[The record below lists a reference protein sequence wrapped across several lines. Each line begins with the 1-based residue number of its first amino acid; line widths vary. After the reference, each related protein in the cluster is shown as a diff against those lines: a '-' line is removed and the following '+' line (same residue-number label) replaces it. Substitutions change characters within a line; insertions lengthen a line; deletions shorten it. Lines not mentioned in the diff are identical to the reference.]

1 MGSQVEKL
9 DTVKNCSMPH
19 VLRVAFPLILA
30 AAGHAVN
37 LFSDRVM
44 LARYSAEA
52 VSAAMPAGMTSFTI
66 SCIFVGIVGYAN
78 TFVAQYT
85 GAGAEKR
92 VGPSIWQAVWFALL
106 GGLLL
111 STGWFWGD
119 DLLKLFNHP
128 ENVYRQECVYFK
140 VLAVGAWIPLCVG
153 AFSSFWSG
161 RGKTVSI
168 MIINFIMVSSNIPL
182 NYAFIYGR
190 WGSPE
195 LGIRGA
201 AYGTLLAGLIG
212 LSLFLVLFFR
222 ECNRK
227 RYATWPPEFDLP
239 LGRRLVRYGTPNG
252 IQLLIEI
259 SSFNIF
265 IVLLGNVGISDLEN
279 MRIQEAATIAF
290 SLNAM
295 AFIPMLGLGQTVS
308 ILVGQSVGAGAP
320 AAARRAVANA
330 RFLVMWYMGIM
341 TLFFAFWPDPAMA
354 LFYRAGDPGQ
364 METMKLARYFLK
376 FIAAFTFF
384 DGVQMLYVSAIKGAG
399 DTAFAMWGSVILGWL
414 VWIIPSLIAMR
425 FHVPVSFY
433 WSVLVFYTFVVAA
446 VFYLRFR
453 QGKWRRMSVIEK
465 NLIPHSEAQS
475 GS

>member
-1 MGSQVEKL
+1 MDLQQTTRL
-9 DTVKNCSMPH
+9 DTGKNCGMKH
-19 VLRVAFPLILA
+19 VLQVAFPLIMA

-52 VSAAMPAGMTSFTI
+52 VSAAMPAGMTSFSI
-66 SCIFVGIVGYAN
+66 SCVFVGIVSYAN

-92 VGPSIWQAVWFALL
+92 VGVSIWQAVGFALI

-111 STGWFWGD
+111 ASGWFWGD
-119 DLLKLFNHP
+119 ALLKLFQHP
-128 ENVYRQECVYFK
+128 ENVYRQECIYFR
-140 VLAVGAWIPLCVG
+140 VLALGAWIPLCIG
-153 AFSSFWSG
+153 AFSAFWSG
-161 RGKTVSI
+161 RGKTLAV
-168 MIINFIMVSSNIPL
+168 MLINFIMVASNIPL
-182 NYAFIYGR
+182 NYMFIYGN

-201 AYGTLLAGLIG
+201 AYGTILAGLIG
-212 LSLFLVLFFR
+212 LGLFLTLFFR
-222 ECNRK
+222 RENRR
-227 RYATWPPEFDLP
+227 RYATWPPKFEWDLWK
-239 LGRRLVRYGTPNG
+239 RLVRYGTPNG

-265 IVLLGNVGISDLEN
+265 IVLLGNVGASDLEN
-279 MRIQEAATIAF
+279 MHIQEAATIAF

-308 ILVGQSVGAGAP
+308 ILVGQSVGAGVP
-320 AAARRAVANA
+320 AAARRAVLNA
-330 RFLVMWYMGIM
+330 RLLVMWYMGLM

-364 METMKLARYFLK
+364 VETMELARYFLK

-384 DGVQMLYVSAIKGAG
+384 DGIQMLYVSAIKGAG
-399 DTAFAMWGSVILGWL
+399 DTAFAMWGSVLIGWL
-414 VWIIPSLIAMR
+414 VWIVPSLIAIKLR
-425 FHVPVSFY
+425 APVSFF
-433 WSVLVFYTFVVAA
+433 WSILVLYTFVVAA

-453 QGKWRRMSVIEK
+453 QGKWRKMSVIER
-465 NLIPHSEAQS
+465 NLIPRPAE
-475 GS
+475 

>member
-1 MGSQVEKL
+1 MDSQSTRL
-9 DTVKNCSMPH
+9 DTVKNCGMKH
-19 VLRVAFPLILA
+19 VLQVAFPLIMA

-52 VSAAMPAGMTSFTI
+52 VSAAMPAGMTSFSI

-92 VGPSIWQAVWFALL
+92 VGVSIWQAAGVALV

-111 STGWFWGD
+111 ASGWFWGD
-119 DLLKLFNHP
+119 SLLKLFNHA
-128 ENVYRQECVYFK
+128 ENVYRQECIYFR
-140 VLAVGAWIPLCVG
+140 VLALGAWIPLCIG
-153 AFSSFWSG
+153 AFSAFWSG
-161 RGKTVSI
+161 RGKTLAV

-182 NYAFIYGR
+182 NYMFIYGN
-190 WGSPE
+190 WGAPE

-201 AYGTLLAGLIG
+201 AYGTLLSGLIG
-212 LSLFLVLFFR
+212 LSLFLFLFFR
-222 ECNRK
+222 QENRR
-227 RYATWPPEFDLP
+227 RYATWPPKFEWELWK
-239 LGRRLVRYGTPNG
+239 RLIRYGTPNG

-265 IVLLGNVGISDLEN
+265 IVLLGNVGGSDLEN
-279 MRIQEAATIAF
+279 MHIQEAATIAF

-320 AAARRAVANA
+320 AAARRAVVNA
-330 RFLVMWYMGIM
+330 RLLVMWYMGLM

-364 METMKLARYFLK
+364 IETMEMARYFLK
-376 FIAAFTFF
+376 FIAAFTFL
-384 DGVQMLYVSAIKGAG
+384 DGIQMLYVSAIKGAG
-399 DTAFAMWGSVILGWL
+399 DTAFAMWGSVLTGWL
-414 VWIIPSLIAMR
+414 VWIVPSLIAIKLR
-425 FHVPVSFY
+425 APVSFF
-433 WSVLVFYTFVVAA
+433 WSVLVLYTFVVAA

-453 QGKWRRMSVIEK
+453 QGKWRKMSVIER
-465 NLIPHSEAQS
+465 NLIPRSAE
-475 GS
+475 